1 MADTPNRNQP
11 SPEDKPQAPPKPK
24 AATATKEKKPKA
36 RATPVVV
43 TPQKDDWYDG
53 KTAANMDRTT
63 YRVSHKKWAF
73 ILVMT
78 VVGFQMS
85 LIAGVFI
92 GCFIDYPKILDRD
105 PSNERCSGNQ
115 ATEMLLSLA
124 AQSFALYA
132 AEK

>member
-1 MADTPNRNQP
+1 MAETPDRNQP
-11 SPEDKPQAPPKPK
+11 SPEDQPKEPV
-24 AATATKEKKPKA
+24 ATKEKKPRVKPNPA
-36 RATPVVV
+36 VV
-43 TPQKDDWYDG
+43 TTTHSGKTDDWYDG
-53 KTAANMDRTT
+53 TPASMDRTS

-73 ILVMT
+73 ILVMS

-85 LIAGVFI
+85 LIAGIFV
-92 GCFIDYPKILDRD
+92 GCFIDYPRIPNRD
-105 PSNERCSGNQ
+105 PSNERCSGSQ